1 MRGEMMKMTYDLIN
15 DDGCTMD
22 TVRATSFAAA
32 RRYFAARYEGRYV
45 IVCREIDDRRNVRL

>member
-1 MRGEMMKMTYDLIN
+1 MKMTYDLIN